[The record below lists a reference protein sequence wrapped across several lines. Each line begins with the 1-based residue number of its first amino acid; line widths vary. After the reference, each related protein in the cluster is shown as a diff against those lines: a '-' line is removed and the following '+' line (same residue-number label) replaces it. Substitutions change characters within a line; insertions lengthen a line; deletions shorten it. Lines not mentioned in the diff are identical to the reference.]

1 MYNLVLYEQ
10 YRLEVINVARSR
22 RKHRHLQYPLALTPN
37 TLFYL
42 NHGINDHEFDELW
55 VKTFLTGRN
64 TGERDRFWL
73 TISGWDF
80 I

>member
-1 MYNLVLYEQ
+1 MYNLALCEQ
-10 YRLEVINVARSR
+10 YRLEVIYVARSR
-22 RKHRHLQYPLALTPN
+22 RKHRHIQYPLALTPT
-37 TLFYL
+37 TLLQLSQGL
-42 NHGINDHEFDELW
+42 NDQEFDELW
-55 VKTFLTGRN
+55 VKIFLTGRN